1 MAELDPYIHQP
12 TRLRIMMLLSG
23 VAAVDFNFVRSTLG
37 LTKGNI
43 SAHISR
49 LEQAGYIK
57 VTKSFQGK
65 IPHTVYRLTA
75 EGKRQ
80 LARYWQTMDEIR
92 APRQE

>member
-1 MAELDPYIHQP
+1 MAELDPHIHQP

-23 VAAVDFNFVRSTLG
+23 VEAADFNFVRSALG

-65 IPHTVYRLTA
+65 IPHTGYRLTA
-75 EGKRQ
+75 EGKRR

-92 APRQE
+92 APLQE